1 MAKGSAKRS
10 QKYKSAEAKAVTAN
24 SNLLR
29 SGLRA
34 QRSGGDAGIEQNRS
48 RDRAASIKA
57 NAVRDSLKA
66 PSTKMK
72 KAK

>member
-1 MAKGSAKRS
+1 MGAGKRS
-10 QKYKSAEAKAVTAN
+10 QKYKAAEAKAVTAT

-34 QRSGGDAGIEQNRS
+34 QRSGGDAGIEQTRS

-57 NAVRDSLKA
+57 DAVKNSLKA